1 MWTDGFGE
9 YPMAVV
15 VADDAEAMLCR
26 PVSPCCISPVWAL
39 GDFEWNKLKTQSR
52 GPAT

>member
-39 GDFEWNKLKTQSR
+39 GDFVRETSAKYL
-52 GPAT
+52 AED